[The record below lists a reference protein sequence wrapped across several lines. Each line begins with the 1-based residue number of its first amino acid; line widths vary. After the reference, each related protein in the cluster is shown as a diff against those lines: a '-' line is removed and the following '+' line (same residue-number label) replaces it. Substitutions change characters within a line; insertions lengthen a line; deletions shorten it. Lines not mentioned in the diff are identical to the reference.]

1 MLRKKRYLLQFILIG
16 LLLFCINAFAQ
27 NNYKAI
33 PLPIQLRGI
42 NLEFS
47 GMAQLGSRVY
57 VLPQYGNHY
66 ETRLNGEFDLYSF
79 NADSISRVI
88 EGLDTALT
96 AYRALKVKGLEV
108 LPANLKKTY
117 QGFETLTFVGKYAYM
132 AIETV
137 DTAANCYLLRGVI
150 DTIANEVVMDAQN
163 YLTLPRPFFISNAG
177 FESITWL
184 PKVKKLIAFYEFNA
198 RAGSNFAYLIDTSL
212 TLPPKAVS
220 TPFLYF
226 RNTDA
231 VTAPDGSIYAIN
243 YYWDGDYDKY
253 LNNNFISRPE
263 HSIKRPI
270 PSLKDSLALNPTY
283 LKQKTFARIIRI
295 KKYKRKKWKEVA
307 VFNGFKNNW
316 EGITLFKKGALV
328 ISDANRSTKQITQ
341 MVYVEF

>member
-1 MLRKKRYLLQFILIG
+1 MSPKGKYLLQWVCMG
-16 LLLFCINAFAQ
+16 LLLFCVDAIAQ
-27 NNYKAI
+27 NNYKTI
-33 PLPIQLRGI
+33 PLPLQLRNI
-42 NLEFS
+42 NQEFS
-47 GMAQLGSRVY
+47 GMAQLGSRIY
-57 VLPQYGNHY
+57 LLPQYGSHY
-66 ETRLNGEFDLYSF
+66 ETRLDGEFNLFSF
-79 NADSISRVI
+79 KADSISRVI

-96 AYRALKVKGLEV
+96 TYRILKVRGLEK
-108 LPANLKKTY
+108 LPDGLKKIY
-117 QGFETLTFVGKYAYM
+117 QGFETLTFAGNYAYM

-150 DTIANEVVMDAQN
+150 DTITNEVVMDTKN

-184 PKVKKLIAFYEFNA
+184 PKKKKLIAFYEFNA

-212 TLPPKAVS
+212 TLPPKAVR

-253 LNNNFISRPE
+253 LNNGFVNKPE
-263 HSIKRPI
+263 SYITRAI
-270 PSLKDSLALNPTY
+270 PSLKDSLAKNPQY
-283 LKQKTFARIIRI
+283 LKEKTFARIIRI
-295 KKYKRKKWKEVA
+295 KNYKRKKWKEVT

-316 EGITLFKKGALV
+316 EGITLFKNGALV
-328 ISDANRSTKQITQ
+328 VSDANRSTKQITRL
-341 MVYVEF
+341 VYVEF